1 MLRLWR
7 TVAALSER
15 RSSRAFGGRRPPLH
29 CTLCF
34 VRRSETAATGA
45 RREIRE
51 RICRQDTASLP
62 SVLPTRRER
71 GSPAHNSIFV
81 NRTPYCAVIWSRN
94 CECFESAMNRLIS
107 QEVLPFC
114 RARSDEIHGK
124 VLINDVQTLQAFAHE
139 HYCSGALRTRSSDAL
154 GGRRPPLQ

>member
-7 TVAALSER
+7 TVATLSER
-15 RSSRAFGGRRPPLH
+15 RSSRASGGRRPPLH

-81 NRTPYCAVIWSRN
+81 NRTPYYGACDQKIL
-94 CECFESAMNRLIS
+94 SANMEAICPHDVAHKTICLLEIS
-107 QEVLPFC
+107 PIPTNSTC
-114 RARSDEIHGK
+114 HHRWRRRDK
-124 VLINDVQTLQAFAHE
+124 ND
-139 HYCSGALRTRSSDAL
+139 
-154 GGRRPPLQ
+154 

>member
-7 TVAALSER
+7 TVATPSER

-81 NRTPYCAVIWSRN
+81 NRTPYYVACDQKILSAIWR
-94 CECFESAMNRLIS
+94 R
-107 QEVLPFC
+107 
-114 RARSDEIHGK
+114 
-124 VLINDVQTLQAFAHE
+124 FA
-139 HYCSGALRTRSSDAL
+139 LTT
-154 GGRRPPLQ
+154 